1 MQKKYK
7 IGLHVLVWMVFFL
20 NDLLPKY
27 FSRAYRSYSGDVN
40 SFALFVKYLGVNLG
54 YLFSGIVVFYG
65 VAYWIAP
72 LAFRHKKW
80 IQSILATLGLC
91 IFIVGYRYVIEFL
104 VLKPYLGFD
113 NYFGSIPETS
123 WYIKNAL
130 LYSLYSYFSY
140 GFIFFFI
147 NEWYISN
154 RKKKELEQEKITT
167 ELAFL
172 KSQINPHFLFNTLND
187 IYALT
192 YRRSDDAPAAVLKL
206 SALLRYMLKES
217 DEQLV
222 PLDREIGYLHNVI
235 ELHKIGQKGN
245 AYIDFKVEGHT
256 EGLKIAPLILINF
269 VENAFKHGVFDD
281 HEHPIQ
287 IQMAIAD
294 QQMVFKVFNLK
305 NHDQKDKT
313 GGIGLSNV
321 QRRLSLI
328 YPQRHTLAIGDENTT
343 FTITL
348 QINLQ

>member
-7 IGLHVLVWMVFFL
+7 IGLHILVWTIFLL
-20 NDLLPKY
+20 NDFLPKY
-27 FSRAYRSYSGDVN
+27 FGKAYRSFGN
-40 SFALFVKYLGVNLG
+40 EAASFALFGKYLIVNLA

-65 VAYWIAP
+65 VAYLIAP

-80 IQSILATLGLC
+80 IKSILVTIGLFA
-91 IFIVGYRYVIEFL
+91 FIVGYRYFIEFL
-104 VLKPYLGFD
+104 ILKPYLGFD
-113 NYFGSIPETS
+113 NYFGKIPDAL
-123 WYIKNAL
+123 WYVKNAI

-147 NEWYISN
+147 NEWYVN
-154 RKKKELEQEKITT
+154 NQKKKELEQEKITT

-192 YRRSDDAPAAVLKL
+192 YRRSEHAPEAVLKL

-222 PLDREIGYLHNVI
+222 LLDKEINYLHNVI
-235 ELHKIGQKGN
+235 ELHKIGQKGE
-245 AYIDFKVEGHT
+245 AYIDFRVEGTT

-269 VENAFKHGVFDD
+269 VENAFKHGVFDNKD
-281 HEHPIQ
+281 NPICIRLNIIGQ
-287 IQMAIAD
+287 QMA
-294 QQMVFKVFNLK
+294 FEVFNLK

-313 GGIGLSNV
+313 GGIGLGNV

-328 YPQRHTLAIGDENTT
+328 YPSHTLDIADETTT
-343 FTITL
+343 FTVKL
-348 QINLQ
+348 QLHLQ